1 VSNLKQLQLVAD
13 LETKKEQ
20 KFAQDYQQ
28 AARNLEENKQKLSGL
43 EQYRLDYLRLIQQKG
58 QSGVEMKELHQHQSF
73 VGKLDRACGQQMQ
86 FISQATLVADQR
98 KRQWLAQQKRRK
110 AIELLITN
118 KHQQAQVL
126 ENRREQEM
134 FDELAMQKFVRKALH
149 SN

>member
-1 VSNLKQLQLVAD
+1 
-13 LETKKEQ
+13 
-20 KFAQDYQQ
+20 
-28 AARNLEENKQKLSGL
+28 
-43 EQYRLDYLRLIQQKG
+43 
-58 QSGVEMKELHQHQSF
+58 
-73 VGKLDRACGQQMQ
+73 MQ

-134 FDELAMQKFVRKALH
+134 FDELAMQKFVRNAFH